1 MSKKLVLLSL
11 LLLALVLP
19 LTSHSATVNYDSGTV
34 YNTTALTGFQTYG
47 NMMDGMSVTAYFVG
61 GGSSQQFWADTT
73 ALSGGVTGTGW
84 SLSQS
89 GDTFGGDWTFSNTG
103 TAISRLVMDGVSGD
117 TIFDIDWQP
126 YPGTDGSAN
135 GWTFDTN
142 YTGNLTATYRNI
154 LALTGNAPVGDL
166 YTMLDLNFGPNG
178 FSGGNSSL
186 ATNFT
191 TGNMMT
197 FKADTDS
204 AATAGDIKPVPE
216 PITLLLLGLGL
227 VGIAGAKKAFK
238 K

>member
-166 YTMLDLNFGPNG
+166 YTM
-178 FSGGNSSL
+178 
-186 ATNFT
+186 
-191 TGNMMT
+191 MT